1 VNSRAFQTFI
11 DELLIYVST
20 HVNLKV
26 ILFQDSFKVKLYIFL
41 NFEFNFLTSFWFN
54 LLATHSTHTHTHTH
68 TCEENGFIALDL
80 YYTGFSA

>member
-54 LLATHSTHTHTHTH
+54 LLATHSTHTHTS
-68 TCEENGFIALDL
+68 EENGFIALDL